1 MAEEFIVQSAI
12 PERLYVKVYHDFLD
26 STVING
32 KEKIVFILLK
42 RYLNFKRDEGGVVGN
57 AYPTLDTLS
66 KQAGMTKKTVAEI
79 IKKLEKKGLIDV
91 KQQGLNRPNIYTLR
105 DFSSV
110 WKAKTDA
117 EVKEAV
123 EAYEDEC
130 EELLLIERLRSKG
143 YRVTKEK
150 EPDYTEPTKVTVE
163 PSTKNNQYSGINTTL
178 NYTKSQELERY
189 GIEEIK
195 ELYDYSVMVND
206 HPELQDHID
215 SVMEILYT
223 TLNSTKKS
231 IRIGGESRPTLTVI
245 GKLMKLGYSEILYCI
260 RKYTGQTV
268 RIKNSTAYMLTL
280 LYGAKEQM
288 NLDLTNQV
296 QHDLAN
302 WNDNDK
308 K

>member
-12 PERLYVKVYHDFLD
+12 PDRLYVKVYHDFLD
-26 STVING
+26 STIVTG

-42 RYLNFKRDEGGVVGN
+42 RYLNFKQDEGSLVGN
-57 AYPTLDTLS
+57 AYPTLETLS

-79 IKKLEKKGLIDV
+79 IKKLEEKGLVDV

-105 DFSSV
+105 DFSSI

-123 EAYEDEC
+123 EAYEDES

-150 EPDYTEPTKVTVE
+150 ESDTSADQSNDASDT
-163 PSTKNNQYSGINTTL
+163 NNNHYYGINTTL
-178 NYTKSQELERY
+178 NHTKSQELERY
-189 GIEEIK
+189 SIEEIK
-195 ELYDYSVMVND
+195 ELYDYSVMIND
-206 HPELQDHID
+206 HSELKDHID
-215 SVMEILYT
+215 SVMEILHT

-231 IRIGGESRPTLTVI
+231 IRIGGESRPTLAVI
-245 GKLMKLGYSEILYCI
+245 GKLMKLGYSEIVYCI
-260 RKYTGQTV
+260 RKYTGQTA
-268 RIKNSTAYMLTL
+268 RIKNPTAYMLTL